1 MQPLRILTFN
11 TQLRSWGME
20 AGADKSLF
28 PSENAEPRAHSIA
41 DRILASPQDYDIVLL
56 NEVFDEDAREILAD
70 RLGGRFGSM
79 ITKADEDQLGLQ
91 LLGVGLLVAPSLI
104 SQLVGLGLIGWSLLE
119 GIWEDSGLMLFSR
132 LPFDTVPAPP
142 EFAGVFPNG
151 VPFVGYEPFSET
163 AGNDVHAAKGMI
175 YARLRSGADRVHVFA
190 SHTQADSDAVGE
202 HAETRVDQMAQMQ
215 RFIETCVGTAA
226 PFQEEVYL
234 LGDLNIVGAN
244 TNPAT
249 PGGTPLGAEEW
260 SNLFYNPGAF
270 FTDSLVEAWGIE
282 QCGDDNGRDPGHTAP
297 ARYEPKEQRLD
308 YFLHPAS
315 FAGRLEMQH
324 QCLALE
330 ILDPSSS
337 YTSDHPPVRVDLAHQ
352 DEHNSVALAQV
363 ISAPPDASESG
374 GIYSGSMWWFRVEEK
389 GSYEIDLHQKYGTP
403 ELAAFAATNLS
414 TPMPP
419 FGISE
424 SERGRRFVFPDVPF
438 FLRVSE
444 LVRDSKSG
452 FELRLHRNEG
462 LDRFDAIGLLP
473 SVEAA
478 VEAPSSPNFANDDS
492 STPFS
497 DENALWFMFDTVK
510 VDTGAEQ
517 TVEVQLGGAD
527 AAGFELSV
535 VQLQDGNQW
544 SVLGTDGP
552 GSNTPS
558 VRFGTADNGHF
569 FAVARRLDPDA
580 RDLTA
585 IWRTDLSVLYGRGSG
600 IPNSEITLFC
610 EDETDG
616 FLGNEWGSDDIA
628 VELVADESLTIKIS
642 NDQVGDFDDDDSR
655 TLDPWITSITYVDK
669 IDVTIIE
676 LDDTSAN
683 DRASATLLGADQ
695 LAGSPNFKIL
705 REEPGGVVHGELGFD
720 FGDGNYRLTVT
731 VGHWLP
737 S

>member
-330 ILDPSSS
+330 ILDPRAR
-337 YTSDHPPVRVDLAHQ
+337 TPATITP
-352 DEHNSVALAQV
+352 
-363 ISAPPDASESG
+363 
-374 GIYSGSMWWFRVEEK
+374 SGSTWPIK
-389 GSYEIDLHQKYGTP
+389 
-403 ELAAFAATNLS
+403 TN
-414 TPMPP
+414 TT
-419 FGISE
+419 
-424 SERGRRFVFPDVPF
+424 R
-438 FLRVSE
+438 
-444 LVRDSKSG
+444 
-452 FELRLHRNEG
+452 
-462 LDRFDAIGLLP
+462 
-473 SVEAA
+473 
-478 VEAPSSPNFANDDS
+478 
-492 STPFS
+492 
-497 DENALWFMFDTVK
+497 
-510 VDTGAEQ
+510 
-517 TVEVQLGGAD
+517 
-527 AAGFELSV
+527 
-535 VQLQDGNQW
+535 
-544 SVLGTDGP
+544 
-552 GSNTPS
+552 
-558 VRFGTADNGHF
+558 
-569 FAVARRLDPDA
+569 
-580 RDLTA
+580 
-585 IWRTDLSVLYGRGSG
+585 
-600 IPNSEITLFC
+600 
-610 EDETDG
+610 
-616 FLGNEWGSDDIA
+616 
-628 VELVADESLTIKIS
+628 
-642 NDQVGDFDDDDSR
+642 
-655 TLDPWITSITYVDK
+655 
-669 IDVTIIE
+669 
-676 LDDTSAN
+676 
-683 DRASATLLGADQ
+683 
-695 LAGSPNFKIL
+695 
-705 REEPGGVVHGELGFD
+705 
-720 FGDGNYRLTVT
+720 
-731 VGHWLP
+731 
-737 S
+737 